1 MLGLEDWQIGAAVL
15 GFILLLC
22 GFMAAVGDDPPP
34 RLPWP
39 SIDL

>member
-22 GFMAAVGDDPPP
+22 GFMAAVGDDPPSN
-34 RLPWP
+34 LPSP
-39 SIDL
+39 SVDI